1 LKPVDLLQGVLTGK
15 DKKQGPTQ
23 NVWENYTYN
32 LLLFLAAY
40 ALFVIA
46 FWQTIAA
53 IKWFILRDTHPSKLA
68 RVEKDYKHAFSGM
81 MIH

>member
-1 LKPVDLLQGVLTGK
+1 LKPVDLSQDMLTGK

-40 ALFVIA
+40 ALFIIV

-53 IKWFILRDTHPSKLA
+53 IKWFVLRDTHPSRLA
-68 RVEKDYKHAFSGM
+68 VSKKTISMHFRTQ
-81 MIH
+81 

>member
-1 LKPVDLLQGVLTGK
+1 LKPVDLSQGVLTGK

-40 ALFVIA
+40 ALFVF

-53 IKWFILRDTHPSKLA
+53 IKWFVLRDTHLSRLA
-68 RVEKDYKHAFSGM
+68 VPKKDYKQAFSGT
-81 MIH
+81 MIR